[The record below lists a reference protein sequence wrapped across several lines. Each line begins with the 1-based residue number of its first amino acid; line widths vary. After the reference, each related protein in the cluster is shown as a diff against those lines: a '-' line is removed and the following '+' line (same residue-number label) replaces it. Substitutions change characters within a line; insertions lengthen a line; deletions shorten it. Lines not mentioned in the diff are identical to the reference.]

1 MFINVYN
8 FFCSSNVRSF
18 IKPQLQCISQNSSQ
32 TVWHIVKHGLDPI
45 CKTWIG
51 FVKHGRRH
59 FILQL
64 ERIKFIKVTE
74 TTFTIFVAHL
84 LFQFV
89 NFHTKMIDRQTKCI
103 WTMGIDLNPQKM
115 QKNKQKKQAEE
126 NYLQRRLGT
135 KQRFLRVIQPVMYP
149 HKGNQSDFLY
159 YRTVNDNFI
168 EKV

>member
-1 MFINVYN
+1 
-8 FFCSSNVRSF
+8 
-18 IKPQLQCISQNSSQ
+18 
-32 TVWHIVKHGLDPI
+32 
-45 CKTWIG
+45 
-51 FVKHGRRH
+51 
-59 FILQL
+59 
-64 ERIKFIKVTE
+64 
-74 TTFTIFVAHL
+74 
-84 LFQFV
+84 
-89 NFHTKMIDRQTKCI
+89 
-103 WTMGIDLNPQKM
+103 MGIDLNPQKM